1 LIINIDIILT
11 YFNERLAEFP
21 DWVASAWHNS
31 LIGCMICQRVCPV
44 NRQFLNWYEET
55 VHFTEPETKQILDSI
70 PMEQLSQLASEK
82 LRKIYLL
89 EEMALLPKNLRV
101 LINQA
106 S

>member
-11 YFNERLAEFP
+11 YFNERVAEFP
-21 DWVASAWHNS
+21 DWVAPSWHNS

-44 NRQFLNWYEET
+44 NTQFLDWYEET
-55 VHFTEPETKQILDSI
+55 VSFSEPETEQILNGVPKD
-70 PMEQLSQLASEK
+70 QLSRSASEK